1 MGLGQPYDDDLEWV
15 DLALEPDLAPL
26 PAGAG
31 AFALGM
37 QTWAAQNLGWATG
50 AGRRVLLVDLDNIRA
65 DTETLSGRLA
75 LLAVLAAGADH
86 VVLAGQDGAVARS
99 RPWLGEMGAKAHGVP
114 AGRDEADHLLLE
126 EAAALVAGRRAQFVV
141 ASNDGIF
148 ARLASIGPLTLLS
161 PRLDDLS
168 GRLLE
173 AADVVVDLAAL
184 EDGIRQGLQ
193 GS

>member
-1 MGLGQPYDDDLEWV
+1 
-15 DLALEPDLAPL
+15 
-26 PAGAG
+26 
-31 AFALGM
+31 
-37 QTWAAQNLGWATG
+37 
-50 AGRRVLLVDLDNIRA
+50 
-65 DTETLSGRLA
+65 
-75 LLAVLAAGADH
+75 
-86 VVLAGQDGAVARS
+86 
-99 RPWLGEMGAKAHGVP
+99 
-114 AGRDEADHLLLE
+114 
-126 EAAALVAGRRAQFVV
+126 V

-173 AADVVVDLAAL
+173 VADVVVDLAAL